1 MQQEKIKV
9 TYFFRKPR
17 PQYHSIE
24 RVFGLII
31 DNLSEEI
38 TPTVYKLSGGEKGF
52 FSRIKALWEVRR
64 NRGFINHITGDIS
77 YIALVLPKKRLI
89 ITFHDLESLE
99 RKDGIR
105 SKVLK
110 WFWVVVPAR
119 RAKLITVISNH
130 TRDKLVEWTG
140 VSESK
145 IKVIPNPL
153 PDGFVY
159 TPKTINHEKP
169 LILAVGTKPNKN
181 LEGTIRA
188 LEGVSCK
195 LLIVGLLT
203 GRQLG
208 LLKEKGVEYE
218 NLTGASDEQIIDAY
232 KRCDILCFPSFFEG
246 FGMPIIEAQAVGRAV
261 ITSSYG
267 AMREVAG
274 DGALLVDPN
283 YHEEIGACLKML
295 ICDDELRMQLVEKGL
310 LNSKMHN
317 PVIVAGRYAEIYNAL
332 H

>member
-31 DNLSEEI
+31 DNLSEDI

-274 DGALLVDPN
+274 DGALFVDPN

>member
-31 DNLSEEI
+31 DNLSEDI

-52 FSRIKALWEVRR
+52 FSRIKALLEVRK
-64 NRGFINHITGDIS
+64 NRGKINHITGDIS
-77 YIALVLPKKRLI
+77 YVALVLPKKRLI

-99 RKDGIR
+99 RRDGIR
-105 SKVLK
+105 SRVLK
-110 WFWVVVPAR
+110 WFWVVMPAR
-119 RAKLITVISNH
+119 RAKLITVVSNH
-130 TRDKLVEWTG
+130 TRDKLIEWTG

-145 IKVIPNPL
+145 IKVISNPL
-153 PDGFVY
+153 PKGFVY
-159 TPKTINHEKP
+159 TPKVISNEKP

-188 LEGVSCK
+188 IEGIRCR
-195 LLIVGLLT
+195 LLIVGRLT
-203 GRQLG
+203 DKQVG
-208 LLKEKGVEYE
+208 LLNEKGVEYE

-232 KRCDILCFPSFFEG
+232 KQCDILCFPSFFEG
-246 FGMPIIEAQAVGRAV
+246 FGMPIIEAQAVGRPV
-261 ITSSYG
+261 ITSRYG

-283 YHEEIGACLKML
+283 NYEEIGFCIKRL
-295 ICDDELRMQLVEKGL
+295 ISDDELRMRLVENGL
-310 LNSKMHN
+310 LNSNMHN
-317 PVIVAGRYAEIYNAL
+317 PVIVTGQYSEIYNTL

>member
-169 LILAVGTKPNKN
+169 LILAMGTKPNKN

-317 PVIVAGRYAEIYNAL
+317 PAAVTGQYSEIYKTL
-332 H
+332 

>member
-317 PVIVAGRYAEIYNAL
+317 PAAVTGQYSEIYKTL
-332 H
+332 

>member
-31 DNLSEEI
+31 DNLSEDI

-317 PVIVAGRYAEIYNAL
+317 PAAVTGQYSEIYKTL
-332 H
+332 

>member
-1 MQQEKIKV
+1 MQQKKIKV

>member
-31 DNLSEEI
+31 DNLSEDI